1 MESKTLYN
9 KIETYGKMIKFSHSI
24 FALPFALS
32 AIVLASYNYPVSLT
46 KILWIIVAMVS
57 ARSAAM
63 GFNRL
68 VDRNQDSGNPRTST
82 REIPD
87 GKIDLKS
94 AKAFIFISSLIFF
107 LSAYM
112 LFGTLSLL
120 LSFVVLFLLCF
131 YSYTKRFT
139 YFSHLYLGFV
149 ISLAPIC
156 VWFVITGYISLGI
169 SLLSLSLMTYIAGFD
184 ILYSCQDFEF
194 DKNEGLFSIPVK
206 FGIKKSMQI
215 AIFLHIIS
223 FTAFLSLIYFF
234 DMGVIYIITII
245 TIGILFI
252 IEHLIVT
259 PENFKNIHIAFFHIN
274 SVISV
279 ILFVGVCLDRF
290 F

>member
-46 KILWIIVAMVS
+46 KILWIVVAMVS

-156 VWFVITGYISLGI
+156 VWFVITGCISLGI
-169 SLLSLSLMTYIAGFD
+169 SLLSLSLMMYIAGFD

-215 AIFLHIIS
+215 AMFLHIIS
-223 FTAFLSLIYFF
+223 FTAFLSLICFF

-245 TIGILFI
+245 IIGILFI

-259 PENFKNIHIAFFHIN
+259 PENFKNINIAFFHIN